1 MDYLDGSC
9 CEICGCYF
17 QHPDKDELF
26 YSRLPSSLLG
36 LLGRNEQEGT
46 QRTHKS
52 DYKNNLMTND
62 YGKKCSKTV

>member
-26 YSRLPSSLLG
+26 THGYPAVCWDCWDEMSKKERKGHARAITKLL
-36 LLGRNEQEGT
+36 
-46 QRTHKS
+46 
-52 DYKNNLMTND
+52 
-62 YGKKCSKTV
+62 